1 MRRFVVAGLAV
12 AFLGA
17 ASTAFGADDAKASFR
32 LGGGFLYNNKIA
44 VGGKTAGGGH
54 IALDIH
60 VPGKQ
65 VSLSPYVEG
74 YRKSSKWS
82 SAAGLNFLVRPK
94 TSGDKGSA
102 YFGVGGGVFH
112 LPGVSK
118 GSFNVLVGADIKA
131 SDKVS
136 IFIEPRYAWA
146 ASSTLNGVAA
156 HAGIAI
162 HVK

>member
-1 MRRFVVAGLAV
+1 V

-17 ASTAFGADDAKASFR
+17 APAALAADDAKASFR

-44 VGGKTAGGGH
+44 RGGKTMGGGH

-65 VSLSPYVEG
+65 VSFSPYVEG
-74 YRKSSKWS
+74 YRKSKWS
-82 SAAGLNFLVRPK
+82 SAAGLNFLIRPK

-102 YFGVGGGVFH
+102 YLGVGGGVFH
-112 LPGVSK
+112 VPGTYK
-118 GSFNVLVGADIKA
+118 GSFNILVGADIKA

-146 ASSTLNGVAA
+146 ASSTLNGVAV